1 MLSIGVCAQLA
12 CIWEVAARKPGNV
25 SRTHD
30 FADTTLVDFLAS
42 AAVIAPVLELA
53 IGRSVGETVLAGVR
67 ATRRVVQS
75 NTNLGILL
83 LLAPL
88 AAVPRAE
95 SLRAGTKRILEQL
108 DIEDARTVYEA
119 IRLAAPGGLGKT
131 AQQDV
136 RSEPT
141 IGLRDIMRLAAD
153 RDLIARQYVN
163 NFADVL
169 DIGAPVI
176 QGRLGSGDS
185 LEWAIIYGHLRF
197 MATYPD
203 SLVARKCGGR
213 IANEIQT
220 RAKRILDAEWPPST
234 DSQHTNAINQLDDWL
249 RADGNKRNPGTSAD
263 LVTASLFVL
272 LREGTIELPSPYS
285 WSSALGH
292 E

>member
-1 MLSIGVCAQLA
+1 MLSISVCAQLA

-42 AAVIAPVLELA
+42 AAVIAPVLEFA